1 MKKRV
6 LFFIGIMFICGYS
19 FSQGSTLSIVSENEP
34 FVLFL
39 NNVNVSPMSNTVAV
53 VDGVKIGR
61 NHVRLAFSRKGVP
74 ELNTHIELA
83 NDGKIHQLAYKVVK
97 DAKGKYLL
105 QFVGDN
111 TMSIEGQNTDDTQLA
126 DISGSSDAT
135 TKGSSSNKNKV
146 STKATVSGTAQTS
159 EVKVTVN
166 HNTVSMSM
174 SIPEEESSKSAGR
187 TEKSNSNNVPEVS
200 DGLMCSSP
208 TVDAQ
213 TLLKFKYKLSSV
225 NMEMYK
231 AKDIK
236 EFMNKQCMLSAQV
249 ADLVKIVQMNDYQY
263 EVAQLGYLR
272 TYDQANYGL
281 VVEALMADFN
291 KEKLLNFIS
300 TNQTSVSSMPTSQ
313 SYEPIKEVKKSTI
326 EPKQS
331 TSYTTSTND
340 FSYSCMPMEANDFD
354 EALEAVDEPID
365 EDNKLEVAKSV
376 FDKECLSTNQVYKV
390 VDLFIDEDRKLDFA
404 KFAFSRTS
412 DKDKYFRINK
422 AFIDENRITELSR
435 YVKNNR

>member
-1 MKKRV
+1 
-6 LFFIGIMFICGYS
+6 MFIYGYS
-19 FSQGSTLSIVSENEP
+19 FSQGSTLSIVSENDP

-39 NNVNVSPMSNTVAV
+39 NNINVSPMPNTVAV
-53 VDGVKIGR
+53 VDGMKIGR

-74 ELNTHIELA
+74 ELNTQIELA
-83 NDGKIHQLAYKVVK
+83 NDDKVHQLAYKVIK
-97 DAKGKYLL
+97 DAKGKYIL

-111 TMSIEGQNTDDTQLA
+111 NMSIVGQDTDDAQLEN
-126 DISGSSDAT
+126 ISGSRNTT
-135 TKGSSSNKNKV
+135 TKESSSNNNKL
-146 STKATVSGTAQTS
+146 STKETASGTAQTS
-159 EVKVTVN
+159 EIKVTVN
-166 HNTVSMSM
+166 QNAVSMNM
-174 SIPEEESSKSAGR
+174 NIPEMDSSNSTGK
-187 TEKSNSNNVPEVS
+187 TEKSNSNRVPAVS
-200 DGLMCSSP
+200 DGLMCSGP

-281 VVEALMADFN
+281 IVEALMAEFN

-300 TNQTSVSSMPTSQ
+300 TNQASQ
-313 SYEPIKEVKKSTI
+313 SYVPVKEDKKSTV

-331 TSYTTSTND
+331 TYSTTTND
-340 FSYSCMPMEANDFD
+340 FSYSCIPMEVNDFD

-376 FDKECLSTNQVYKV
+376 FDQECLSTNQVYKV

>member
-6 LFFIGIMFICGYS
+6 IFFVCILFIYGYS
-19 FSQGSTLSIVSENEP
+19 YSQGSTLSIVAENEP

-39 NNVNVSPMSNTVAV
+39 NSTNVSPMPNTVAV
-53 VDGVKIGR
+53 VDGIKIGR

-74 ELNTHIELA
+74 ELNAQIELA
-83 NDGKIHQLAYKVVK
+83 NDGKIHQLAYKVIK

-111 TMSIEGQNTDDTQLA
+111 SMSIMGQDTDDTQLA
-126 DISGSSDAT
+126 DISEGSKAT
-135 TKGSSSNKNKV
+135 TKGSSSNSNKV
-146 STKATVSGTAQTS
+146 STKATVSGTTQTP

-166 HNTVSMSM
+166 QNTVSMNM
-174 SIPEEESSKSAGR
+174 NIPEEEAGKSTGK
-187 TEKSNSNNVPEVS
+187 TDKSNNNRVPVVSN
-200 DGLMCSSP
+200 GLMCSSP

-249 ADLVKIVQMNDYQY
+249 ADLVKLIQMNDYQY

-272 TYDQANYGL
+272 TYDQTNYGL
-281 VVEALMADFN
+281 VVDALMANFN

-300 TNQTSVSSMPTSQ
+300 TNQTTVNSTQSLR
-313 SYEPIKEVKKSTI
+313 SYEPVKEVKNSNV
-326 EPKQS
+326 EPNQNS
-331 TSYTTSTND
+331 SSTND
-340 FSYSCMPMEANDFD
+340 FSYSCMPMEDNDFN